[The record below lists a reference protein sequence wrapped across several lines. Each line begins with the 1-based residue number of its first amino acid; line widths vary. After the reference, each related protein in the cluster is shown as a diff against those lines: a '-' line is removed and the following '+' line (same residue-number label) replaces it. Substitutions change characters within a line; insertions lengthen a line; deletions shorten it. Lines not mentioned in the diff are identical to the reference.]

1 MSAVRV
7 ICLAAA
13 VPSAR
18 TTSTATKLAI
28 PTQGR
33 RIVTL
38 ATVPKS
44 YARSATPKTPTTR
57 GSRPQRLEGPRKR
70 ISEPNVAWDI

>member
-44 YARSATPKTPTTR
+44 HARSATPETPTM
-57 GSRPQRLEGPRKR
+57 
-70 ISEPNVAWDI
+70 